1 MRILGIDPGLQVCGY
16 ACLETDRDAER
27 LIEAGVFKTSAGSP
41 IEVKLNQIAKDMDSL
56 LGKFGPEIVAVEQLY
71 SHYTH
76 PRTAI
81 LMGHARGVI
90 LQRCA
95 QAGTEI
101 RSFNATRIKKSL
113 TGNGRA
119 SKEQVQ
125 RTIQTILALPQI
137 PEPADVAD
145 AIAAALCCANEVSSI
160 LIGGASILRPLGTAK
175 DESPTLPSTIY
186 DIRNTSDER

>member
-16 ACLETDRDAER
+16 ACLEAGGDKET
-27 LIEAGVFKTSAGSP
+27 LIEAGVIRIGTGSA
-41 IEVKLNQIAKDMDSL
+41 IEQKLNRIAEDTQSL
-56 LGKFGPEIVAVEQLY
+56 LDNFKPDVVAVEELY
-71 SHYTH
+71 SHYAH

-95 QAGTEI
+95 QAAIEV
-101 RSFNATRIKKSL
+101 RSFSATRIKKSI

-125 RTIQTILALPQI
+125 KTIQTILSLPQI
-137 PEPADVAD
+137 PEPNDVAD
-145 AIAAALCCANEVSSI
+145 AIATALCCANTINSI
-160 LIGGASILRPLGTAK
+160 V
-175 DESPTLPSTIY
+175 
-186 DIRNTSDER
+186 IR